1 VRLAACLGLIYFV
14 SEVVLAIVRR
24 SGGNADSTKDAGSLR
39 ILWIVILAGI
49 SFGVNLDRRWP
60 TAALPYEHLFAGLGA
75 TLFVFGLI
83 LRWYSIIRLGRFFT
97 VNVAIAEDHR
107 LIESGPYRL
116 VRHPSYTGALLAFL
130 GFGFSL
136 GNWLALLVII
146 VPIFVAF
153 AYRIKVEERALVD
166 ALGDRYVSYARRTK
180 RLLPFIY

>member
-1 VRLAACLGLIYFV
+1 M
-14 SEVVLAIVRR
+14 
-24 SGGNADSTKDAGSLR
+24 
-39 ILWIVILAGI
+39 
-49 SFGVNLDRRWP
+49 
-60 TAALPYEHLFAGLGA
+60 
-75 TLFVFGLI
+75 
-83 LRWYSIIRLGRFFT
+83 
-97 VNVAIAEDHR
+97 
-107 LIESGPYRL
+107 IESGPYRL